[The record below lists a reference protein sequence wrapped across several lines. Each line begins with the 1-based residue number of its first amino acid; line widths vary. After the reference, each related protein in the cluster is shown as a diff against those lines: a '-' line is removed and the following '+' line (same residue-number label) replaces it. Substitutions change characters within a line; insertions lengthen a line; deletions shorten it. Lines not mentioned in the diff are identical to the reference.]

1 MIIDLNNKFVILH
14 APRTGGTTLKQSI
27 NKKLI
32 NKSVFTFDNSDNC
45 HPDLKKFRSRFCAHY
60 NITELKYLSSN
71 FYNFIKDFN
80 FYQIIRSPYERFWSC
95 LRLYFDTNRIDYT
108 RLSHKELMKIINDL
122 LNKTTSITRNIKILI

>member
-80 FYQIIRSPYERFWSC
+80 F
-95 LRLYFDTNRIDYT
+95 
-108 RLSHKELMKIINDL
+108 
-122 LNKTTSITRNIKILI
+122 